1 MIASDPVVDSSAP
14 RPLAELPGVAAVHDP
29 RPPLSRVLGAASAAL
44 RIDTM
49 PPSDGVFVS
58 SDTTG
63 TTAAAAV
70 SVGVAARTPDVARA
84 VADQIRAQ
92 HPEADRITVQ
102 VRRIA

>member
-14 RPLAELPGVAAVHDP
+14 RSLAELPGVTAVHDP
-29 RPPLSRVLGAASAAL
+29 RPPLTRALGAASAAL
-44 RIDTM
+44 RIDTV

-58 SDTTG
+58 SDAAG
-63 TTAAAAV
+63 MTAAAAV
-70 SVGVAARTPDVARA
+70 SVSAAASTPDVARA
-84 VADQIRAQ
+84 VADQMRAQ